1 MSSCCNKA
9 NGCPVCMPENYS
21 ESAKYCRDHQ
31 MTYVGECPYCR
42 IAELESRLQYEKQD
56 GDRYAERVGILEAE
70 VERLRNLIE
79 QHNAQEAVCHI
90 NMEKDD
96 ETV

>member
-1 MSSCCNKA
+1 MNDTGYCYKK
-9 NGCPVCMPENYS
+9 GHGIYGGKERRCPW
-21 ESAKYCRDHQ
+21 
-31 MTYVGECPYCR
+31 CR
-42 IAELESRLQYEKQD
+42 IEELEARLQYEKQD